1 MTRKIH
7 VLMEND
13 CRKWHPQERNTWR
26 YGARSAMPAAKV
38 KKPAD
43 DSDGIPKCFFL

>member
-1 MTRKIH
+1 MTRKI
-7 VLMEND
+7 LMEND

-38 KKPAD
+38 KNLLMT
-43 DSDGIPKCFFL
+43 DGIRKGFF